1 MNEALTLPTFLLDE
15 WTTTL
20 PTLKTPAPLLTD
32 HQRRG
37 DRLPIARATT
47 E

>member
-1 MNEALTLPTFLLDE
+1 MNEALALPRLLSDE
-15 WTTTL
+15 WTTTR

-37 DRLPIARATT
+37 DRLPIARATA